1 MQFEHDLDPGEPARA
16 ELIVSGR
23 VQGVFYRQT
32 MARAAEKGGLSG
44 SAVNLPDGDVRVVF
58 EGPAAAVFAAIE
70 IARAGPPAAVVED
83 IQIAWS
89 EPSGERGF
97 TSG

>member
-1 MQFEHDLDPGEPARA
+1 MQFEHDLDPSEPARA

-32 MARAAEKGGLSG
+32 IARAAEQGGLSG
-44 SAVNLPDGDVRVVF
+44 SAVNLPDGNVRVVF

-70 IARAGPPAAVVED
+70 IARTGPPASVVADVRIE
-83 IQIAWS
+83 WS
-89 EPSGERGF
+89 EPVGEQGF
-97 TSG
+97 MTG